1 LDEGIANTL
10 VYTALRLSLAAHDFI
25 GCTPN
30 KRFRRLQKVAAHS
43 GNCQV
48 STSAPQSGTQ
58 VSQVL
63 RSVRAAP
70 RKTLDDGGTVY
81 P

>member
-1 LDEGIANTL
+1 LDEGIDNTL
-10 VYTALRLSLAAHDFI
+10 VYAALDLSLAADDFI

-43 GNCQV
+43 GNFQV
-48 STSAPQSGTQ
+48 STSATPSGTQ

-63 RSVRAAP
+63 RNVRAAP
-70 RKTLDDGGTVY
+70 RKTLDDGSTVY

>member
-10 VYTALRLSLAAHDFI
+10 VYPALGLSLAADDFI
-25 GCTPN
+25 GRTPN

-43 GNCQV
+43 GNFQV
-48 STSAPQSGTQ
+48 STSATKSETQ
-58 VSQVL
+58 ASQVL